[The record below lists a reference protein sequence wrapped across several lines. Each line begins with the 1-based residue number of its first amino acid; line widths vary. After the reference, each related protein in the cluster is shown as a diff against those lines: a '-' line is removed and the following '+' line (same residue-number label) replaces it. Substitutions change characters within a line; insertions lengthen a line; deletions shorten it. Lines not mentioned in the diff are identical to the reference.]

1 MLNSVQMDFVLI
13 PAVMT
18 NGWNGGNW
26 PGGYVSEYEVTVK
39 QFTNARKAEC
49 LWRCYGWSVTKVSVN
64 GAMAFCLALTEMER
78 KAGNLRSG
86 WEYRLPTWKEWCGFA
101 GPPSKTHSR
110 GLQAVYGGVWELAI
124 GNRGYSKD
132 SRMGLS
138 GRVAEINTNMPGYRY
153 EEPFSTSASETD
165 TGFQAILVPVQ

>member
-1 MLNSVQMDFVLI
+1 M
-13 PAVMT
+13 
-18 NGWNGGNW
+18 
-26 PGGYVSEYEVTVK
+26 SEYEVTVK
-39 QFTNARKAEC
+39 QFTNALPTRQNAYGGV
-49 LWRCYGWSVTKVSVN
+49 LWSSPVTKVSVN

-165 TGFQAILVPVQ
+165 TGFRAILVPVQ